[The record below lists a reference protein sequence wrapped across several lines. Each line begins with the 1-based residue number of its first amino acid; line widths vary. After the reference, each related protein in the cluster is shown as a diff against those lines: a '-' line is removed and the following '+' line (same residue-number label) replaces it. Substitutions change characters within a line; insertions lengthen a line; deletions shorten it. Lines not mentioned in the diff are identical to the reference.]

1 MGGVSAL
8 PLLLPG
14 MYAMT
19 LTDFVLIIFIA
30 LLLAWAIYDE
40 FIMDKRHGKTLL
52 CVPLLRRNRI
62 DGSIFVVLV
71 AILIYNN
78 LSTQGTLV
86 TTWLLCALM
95 LLAIYISWIR
105 RPKLLLKSEGL
116 FFANVWISYSRIQAM
131 NLSEDGVLVIQ
142 LEHRRLLIRVR
153 NIDDL
158 ENIYKVM
165 IKSQ

>member
-1 MGGVSAL
+1 
-8 PLLLPG
+8 
-14 MYAMT
+14 MT
-19 LTDFVLIIFIA
+19 LTDFVLILFIA

-40 FIMDKRHGKTLL
+40 FIIDKRHGKTQLS
-52 CVPLLRRNRI
+52 VTLLRRNRI

-78 LSTQGTLV
+78 ITTQGTAL

-95 LLAIYISWIR
+95 LLAIYITWIR
-105 RPKLLLKSEGL
+105 KPKLLLKSEGL
-116 FFANVWISYSRIQAM
+116 FFANVWVSYDRIREM

-142 LEHRRLLIRVR
+142 LEHRRLLIRVK

-158 ENIYKVM
+158 EKIYKVM
-165 IKSQ
+165 VTSQ

>member
-1 MGGVSAL
+1 MGLGVL
-8 PLLLPG
+8 IIFLPG

-19 LTDFVLIIFIA
+19 LTDLVLIVFIA
-30 LLLAWAIYDE
+30 LLLAWAIHDE

-52 CVPLLRRNRI
+52 CVSLLRRNRI

-71 AILIYNN
+71 GILIYNN
-78 LSTQGTLV
+78 ISTQGTLV

-105 RPKLLLKSEGL
+105 KPKLLLKSEGL
-116 FFANVWISYSRIQAM
+116 FFANVWVSYDRIKAM

-158 ENIYKVM
+158 ERIYKVM
-165 IKSQ
+165 VTSQ